1 MLEAFNDDYDDDDD
15 NGDTPSLTV
24 IYELI
29 KNNALISVKYPKQI
43 YSDGTFR
50 MEIMPGRWVED
61 LIQFYL
67 DGCGELSD
75 DLKTYIKSFQTDL
88 A

>member
-1 MLEAFNDDYDDDDD
+1 MFEAFNDYDDD
-15 NGDTPSLTV
+15 GDTPSLAI

-29 KNNALISVKYPKQI
+29 KSGALISAKYPKEI